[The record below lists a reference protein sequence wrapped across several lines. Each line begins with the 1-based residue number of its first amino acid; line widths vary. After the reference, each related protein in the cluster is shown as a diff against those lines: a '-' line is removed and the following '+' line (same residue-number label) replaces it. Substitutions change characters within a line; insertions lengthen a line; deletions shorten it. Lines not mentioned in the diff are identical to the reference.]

1 MVSTNYSQKINLLC
15 FFLSVNIRAA
25 SHRLHWHHCGGG
37 ECAAAARRDLEAEGV
52 GEPFSFERRRS
63 RLLYIGEWRLRN
75 SMTQQNPI
83 IINNYERLCIQW
95 TKQQPIIKKQ
105 QHPSLP
111 YYEVGNSCPFCFAKT
126 RTSRV
131 DRLFFCLCVCCV
143 PVAFQFLFV
152 PFFVQHE
159 VRSGVHFFIYFG
171 SVAAKVSRST
181 FLMKWT
187 CWSSGF
193 CGMVGVPGRLNL
205 HSWKPRWLFSWEFE
219 TIFF

>member
-143 PVAFQFLFV
+143 PVAFQFCLFLFLFNMKSEAECTFSSTLGLWQQKYLDQ
-152 PFFVQHE
+152 PFWWSGLVGQAAFVE
-159 VRSGVHFFIYFG
+159 
-171 SVAAKVSRST
+171 
-181 FLMKWT
+181 
-187 CWSSGF
+187 
-193 CGMVGVPGRLNL
+193 
-205 HSWKPRWLFSWEFE
+205 WLECRAD
-219 TIFF
+219 